1 MTIQHLFTTPIKIVK
16 LNFEEINPIIGKAQ
30 HLKFTKNF
38 NDNLSKDESEKTEKV
53 FRNEAELYLKELTG
67 KQIDLKLKQSWTTAT
82 LKYQFQTPHEH
93 SGNTVIA
100 VYYVLTNEQSGDI
113 LLHDPRGANSFI
125 PKFENNL
132 SGRSYHRI
140 TPKVGDLLLFPAYV
154 VHSVEPNLS
163 DETRISLAMNFEYK
177 DFNQFK

>member
-1 MTIQHLFTTPIKIVK
+1 MEHLFTTPIKIVK
-16 LNFEEINPIIGKAQ
+16 LNHEEINPIIGKAQ
-30 HLKFTKNF
+30 SLKFKNNF
-38 NDNLSKDESEKTEKV
+38 NENLPKEEADKIEKI
-53 FRNEAELYLKELTG
+53 FINEAELYLKELTD

-93 SGNTVIA
+93 SGNTVIG
-100 VYYVLTNEQSGDI
+100 VYYVHTNEKSGDI

-125 PKFENNL
+125 PSFEDGL

-140 TPKVGDLLLFPAYV
+140 TPKTGDLLLFPAYI

-177 DFNQFK
+177 DFNQFR